1 MEIEKGTK
9 TIGKT
14 KTVWASIDRGGFAD
28 GQSYKLSVGASQ
40 NISVD
45 NHADWIQAQ
54 DELVI
59 DLKNQVRK
67 HLTPEGKEP
76 KLFQRVVRI
85 IMPK

>member
-1 MEIEKGTK
+1 MDISKGTEIK
-9 TIGKT
+9 GKT

-28 GQSYKLSVGASQ
+28 GSSFKLSVGASQ
-40 NISVD
+40 SISVD
-45 NHADWIQAQ
+45 NSESWIQVQ
-54 DELVI
+54 DDLII

-67 HLTPEGKEP
+67 HLTPEGKES